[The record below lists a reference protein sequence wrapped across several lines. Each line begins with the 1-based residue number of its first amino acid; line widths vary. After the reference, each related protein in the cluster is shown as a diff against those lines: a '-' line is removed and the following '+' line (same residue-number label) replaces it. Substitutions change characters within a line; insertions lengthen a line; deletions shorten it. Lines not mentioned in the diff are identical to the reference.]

1 MDVVIRDCSSYDTF
15 VASLALND
23 VDLLNKAKQ
32 EIYMNFLDQ
41 PCACTTD
48 PEQWD
53 ISHEFIFASSS
64 RLVMQVEYR
73 RWNTNIWPSGGGGP
87 AEYEFCGTVSGGD
100 DCRVQRTF
108 DFAQYISQIQTRDI
122 EFELDGGGNW
132 FVRSVSANNA
142 LSQDRCQVDP
152 ADDHLIG
159 TLSIKAYSCVD
170 YGQTSRS
177 NRENP
182 WCYTASGPPNQRQ
195 VCSSDTNACN
205 LPNGH
210 IDLTT
215 VSGHIHD
222 GYLDSYSTRSMLCGF
237 RIQPT
242 IPSGLE
248 PYSKVEI
255 AFQQVELVG
264 SDAVR
269 RSI

>member
-1 MDVVIRDCSSYDTF
+1 
-15 VASLALND
+15 
-23 VDLLNKAKQ
+23 
-32 EIYMNFLDQ
+32 
-41 PCACTTD
+41 
-48 PEQWD
+48 
-53 ISHEFIFASSS
+53 
-64 RLVMQVEYR
+64 MQVEYR

-195 VCSSDTNACN
+195 VCSSDTNARN